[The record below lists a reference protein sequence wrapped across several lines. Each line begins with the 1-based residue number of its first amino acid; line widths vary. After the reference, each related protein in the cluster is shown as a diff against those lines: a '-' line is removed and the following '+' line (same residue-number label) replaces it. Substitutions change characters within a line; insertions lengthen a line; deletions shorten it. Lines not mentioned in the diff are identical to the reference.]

1 MNIFNSY
8 NDMFRLNNWCRN
20 TNDPNFSLAK
30 LENYDEVKLANI
42 EYCYEPILV
51 VEAWCLGF
59 FNSWSQSDDSRCFSC
74 EYGVIEVIHQPE
86 CFSIVITT
94 KGGSL
99 KKEVLYLNEIQ
110 NLWYFMTGYELDI
123 SPKYNYLSE
132 VPILSDYI
140 AGIPRPMN
148 NKSKE

>member
-42 EYCYEPILV
+42 EYCYEPIFV

-74 EYGVIEVIHQPE
+74 EYGVIEVIRP
-86 CFSIVITT
+86 
-94 KGGSL
+94 KAGSL

-140 AGIPRPMN
+140 AGMPRPMN

>member
-1 MNIFNSY
+1 MNIFNSN

-140 AGIPRPMN
+140 AGMPRPMN

>member
-1 MNIFNSY
+1 MNIFNSN

-140 AGIPRPMN
+140 ARMPRPMN

>member
-59 FNSWSQSDDSRCFSC
+59 FNSWSQSDDSRCVSC

-110 NLWYFMTGYELDI
+110 NLWYFMTGCELDI

-140 AGIPRPMN
+140 AGMPRPMN

>member
-1 MNIFNSY
+1 
-8 NDMFRLNNWCRN
+8 MFRLNNWCRN

-140 AGIPRPMN
+140 AGMPRPMN